1 MLDAVKVS
9 DLEEVSDQDTDS
21 NVLECE
27 EKKFLCA
34 VLQKCIWLKVFSNLL
49 VNGE

>member
-21 NVLECE
+21 NVLEYE
-27 EKKFLCA
+27 ENFC
-34 VLQKCIWLKVFSNLL
+34 VLYYKNVY
-49 VNGE
+49 G

>member
-27 EKKFLCA
+27 ENFC
-34 VLQKCIWLKVFSNLL
+34 VLYYKNVYSLKCL
-49 VNGE
+49 VIYL

>member
-9 DLEEVSDQDTDS
+9 DLEAVSNQDTDS
-21 NVLECE
+21 DVIQWGKVMYIAE
-27 EKKFLCA
+27 
-34 VLQKCIWLKVFSNLL
+34 VFSNLH